1 MVHSLAF
8 CDIPSK
14 SILKSLQKSDVIS
27 TMKGSGTAGPNCQV
41 VTSVFRNL
49 DSNNCQV
56 TILPHGTTRSDPEY
70 ILINRCLGALS
81 LSFLW
86 FAKYLL
92 VLLLHVLLVDVY
104 LTVYSNFYSRT
115 IACSLCQSPPTT
127 TLDCGSFGIHA
138 RAWRYAF
145 LSLRSISLR

>member
-27 TMKGSGTAGPNCQV
+27 TMKGSGTAGPNCQ
-41 VTSVFRNL
+41 SSHERFSQLGLEQLSSHHSSSRY
-49 DSNNCQV
+49 
-56 TILPHGTTRSDPEY
+56 TRSDPEY
-70 ILINRCLGALS
+70 ILINHCLGALS